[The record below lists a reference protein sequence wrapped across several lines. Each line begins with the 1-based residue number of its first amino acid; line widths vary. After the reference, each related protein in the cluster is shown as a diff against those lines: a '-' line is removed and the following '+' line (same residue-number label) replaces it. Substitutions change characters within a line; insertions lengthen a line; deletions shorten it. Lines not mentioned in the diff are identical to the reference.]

1 MNNETAG
8 WIIMARIHIP
18 SLVHRDVTNRWE
30 PDAYIGKILHQCE
43 MLTRFGHTVFLYSGP
58 ECDAKVEEHVA
69 VISEADRHG
78 WFGDETWE
86 QTVFNEFDASAPHWK
101 TFNGRIIEA
110 MRERI
115 EPGDLIGLTMGHTHR
130 AIQEAFPNNVSAEI
144 GVGYEGIID
153 STHHCFESYAWM
165 HTMYA
170 KRGIN
175 DGRFYDVVIPNA
187 FDPADLKFNET
198 KEGYL
203 LFMARLTP
211 RKGMGV
217 VTELA
222 KHFPVITA
230 GQGDER
236 IPGADHVGVVR
247 GKEKAELLAGASALL
262 SPTSYIGPFEGVSVE
277 AMLSG
282 TPAIATP
289 WGCYAET
296 ISDGVSGARC
306 HTLAE
311 FMVACEKAL
320 NGGFD
325 PVAVRNWATERYTL
339 DAVAPQYD
347 RWLKQ
352 LETLYGEGWYEME
365 QENMSLEGVN
375 V

>member
-1 MNNETAG
+1 M
-8 WIIMARIHIP
+8 RIHIP

-43 MLTRFGHTVFLYSGP
+43 MLTSQGHEVYLYSGP
-58 ECDAKVEEHVA
+58 ECDARVKEHVA
-69 VISEADRHG
+69 VVSEADRLK
-78 WFGDETWE
+78 WFGDETWD
-86 QTVFNEFDASAPHWK
+86 QTVFNEFDANLPHWQ
-101 TFNGRIIEA
+101 TFNDRTIYAI
-110 MRERI
+110 RERI
-115 EPGDLIGLTMGHTHR
+115 QPGDLIGLTMGHTHL
-130 AIQEAFPNNVSAEI
+130 AIQQAFPNHVSAEI
-144 GVGYEGIID
+144 GIGYEGIIID
-153 STHHCFESYAWM
+153 GTHHCFESYAWM

-170 KRGIN
+170 KRGVN

-187 FDPADLKFNET
+187 FDPKDLCYTEQ

-203 LFMARLTP
+203 LFMARMTP

-217 VTELA
+217 VAELA

-236 IPGADHVGVVR
+236 IPGADHLGVVR

-282 TPAIATP
+282 TPAITTP

-311 FMVACEKAL
+311 FMAACEKAID
-320 NGGFD
+320 GGFD
-325 PVAVRNWATERYTL
+325 PIAVRNWASERFTL
-339 DAVAPQYD
+339 DVVAPQYD
-347 RWLKQ
+347 RWLRR
-352 LETLYGEGWYEME
+352 LGTLYGEGWYQNE
-365 QENMSLEGVN
+365 SREGVN
-375 V
+375 S